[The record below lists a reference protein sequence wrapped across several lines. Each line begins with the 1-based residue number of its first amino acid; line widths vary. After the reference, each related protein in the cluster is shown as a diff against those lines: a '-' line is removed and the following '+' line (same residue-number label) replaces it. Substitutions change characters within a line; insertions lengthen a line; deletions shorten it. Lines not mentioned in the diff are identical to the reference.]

1 MYTDSRLKFIIN
13 VVYYSAIGILVY
25 LAVRFLFLYLL
36 PFIIGLIIT
45 VTVQKPADYISKKTR
60 IRKGYCA
67 VALVVIEYL
76 ILIGLISLLAFE
88 AGNYIYQLATGESE
102 LISSIGSFVDKTL
115 LSFENM
121 PEYLSDSLKN
131 FLNGFVG
138 IIADFAK
145 QTIKGLPMFFTS
157 TLVTVVASCY
167 IAKDY
172 DRFKVS
178 IKSVI
183 AEKYKLAAKEI
194 KILFNENIK
203 SIIVGYFKIMI
214 MTFIQLTIGFIILKV
229 NNAVL
234 YAALISVLDI
244 FPILGTGMIL
254 VPWAI
259 YSFFI
264 SNYFLGF
271 GLLILY
277 TIVIIIRNII
287 EPKIIGK
294 QIGLHPLIALVTVF
308 IGLKLFGFLGI
319 IIAPFS
325 TMIIYKMYDKGIFR
339 LITK

>member
-13 VVYYSAIGILVY
+13 VAYYSAIALLVY
-25 LAVRFLFLYLL
+25 LTVKFLFLYLL
-36 PFIIGLIIT
+36 PFIIGLFIT
-45 VTVQKPADYISKKTR
+45 IMVQKPADYISRRTKIK
-60 IRKGYCA
+60 KGYCA
-67 VALVVIEYL
+67 VALVVVEYL
-76 ILIGLISLLAFE
+76 LLIGLISLLVFE
-88 AGNYIYQLATGESE
+88 AGNYIYQLATGDSE
-102 LISSIGSFVDKTL
+102 LMNSVGFYVDKLL

-138 IIADFAK
+138 LLTEFAK

-157 TLVTVVASCY
+157 LLVTIVASCY

-172 DRFKVS
+172 DRFKISVE
-178 IKSVI
+178 SVI
-183 AEKYKLAAKEI
+183 NDKYKLALNEI
-194 KILFNENIK
+194 KRLFNENIK
-203 SIIVGYFKIMI
+203 CIIVGYFKIML
-214 MTFIQLTIGFIILKV
+214 MTFVQLTIGFIILKV
-229 NNAVL
+229 NNGVL

-259 YSFFI
+259 YSFVV

-319 IIAPFS
+319 IIAPLL
-325 TMIIYKMYDKGIFR
+325 TMIIYKMYDKGIFK
-339 LITK
+339 LLAK